1 MKTRLLVLISLIF
14 SVIFGCSVA
23 SAEDAGKRIALVI
36 GNAKYPDADSPLKEP
51 IADTRAMADELKRS
65 GFEVAQGENLGR
77 EAMQKAIDNLYG
89 RIKPG
94 SVVMVF
100 FSGFGIQSG
109 RQTFLI
115 PVDGQLWT
123 EADVRRDGFSLDNM
137 LGEINSR
144 GAGVKIAILDA
155 SRRNPFE
162 RRFRSYSA
170 GLAPATAPQGSL
182 VMYSAAPGSVVP
194 DATSDHSLFVN
205 ELLKEIR
212 VPGLTA
218 DEALNRTRKGV
229 SLASQGDQVPWFSS
243 SLAEEFSF
251 GPGPVDSA
259 STSTSQT
266 SNQIPPAQPPDSKV
280 ASLDPPPAV
289 KPTVSAPTIP
299 DLPKPNTATPAP
311 TVANTTPT
319 PALPQVTTPQVATP
333 QVATPQ
339 VTTPQVTPPQVTAPQ
354 VTTPQV
360 STPVPSSQPVQQQD
374 PKLAALQ
381 NDPAIRDQTQLISN
395 NPSDENAYY
404 KRGQIYASK
413 GAYGAALN
421 DFDQAIML
429 NPRDFEA
436 LNNRCW
442 VRTIVGELQSAL
454 KDCNDALGLRPNFA
468 EALDSR
474 GLVNL
479 KLGQNTGA
487 LNDFDAAL
495 RLKPSLA
502 SSLYGRGIARK
513 RTGLA
518 AAGDRDIQAAKQI
531 SPDVAND
538 FASYGIR

>member
-1 MKTRLLVLISLIF
+1 MKTRLLLLISLIF
-14 SVIFGCSVA
+14 SVLSGWSGA
-23 SAEDAGKRIALVI
+23 SAQDSVKRIALVI

-51 IADTRAMADELKRS
+51 IADMRAMADELKHS
-65 GFEVAQGENLGR
+65 GFDVLQGENLGR
-77 EAMQKAIDNLYG
+77 EAMQKAIDGLYS

-94 SVVMVF
+94 SVVMVV

-109 RQTFLI
+109 RQTFMI

-123 EADVRRDGFSLDNM
+123 EADVRRDGFSLDTM
-137 LGEINSR
+137 LAEINSR

-194 DATSDHSLFVN
+194 DATTDHSLFVN

-218 DEALNRTRKGV
+218 EEALNRTRKGV

-251 GPGPVDSA
+251 GPGPIDSA
-259 STSTSQT
+259 PTTPKPQASQ
-266 SNQIPPAQPPDSKV
+266 NPPAQPSDSKV

-289 KPTVSAPTIP
+289 KPTVNAPTIP
-299 DLPKPNTATPAP
+299 DLPKTNTSTPAP
-311 TVANTTPT
+311 TVANTTP
-319 PALPQVTTPQVATP
+319 ALPQATTP

-339 VTTPQVTPPQVTAPQ
+339 VTTPQVTTPQVTTPQTTAPQ
-354 VTTPQV
+354 TTTPQV
-360 STPVPSSQPVQQQD
+360 STPMPVQQQD

-381 NDPAIRDQTQLISN
+381 NDPAIRDQTLLISN

-404 KRGQIYASK
+404 KRGQLYAGK

-454 KDCNDALGLRPNFA
+454 KDCNDALALRPNFA

-479 KLGQNTGA
+479 KLAQNTNA

-495 RLKPSLA
+495 KLNPKLA
-502 SSLYGRGIARK
+502 SSLYGRGLARQ

-531 SPDVAND
+531 SPEIAND

>member
-14 SVIFGCSVA
+14 SVISGWSGA
-23 SAEDAGKRIALVI
+23 STGDTGTRIALVI

-51 IADTRAMADELKRS
+51 IADMRAMADELKHS

-77 EAMQKAIDNLYG
+77 DAMQKAIDKLYSQ
-89 RIKPG
+89 IKPG
-94 SVVMVF
+94 SVVMLF
-100 FSGFGIQSG
+100 FSGFAIQSG
-109 RQTFLI
+109 RQTFMI

-123 EADVRRDGFSLDNM
+123 EADVRRDGFNLDNM

-182 VMYSAAPGSVVP
+182 VMYSAAPGSVVA
-194 DATSDHSLFVN
+194 DSTTDHSLFVN

-218 DEALNRTRKGV
+218 EEALNRTRKGV

-259 STSTSQT
+259 STTPAPQPNS
-266 SNQIPPAQPPDSKV
+266 IPSPPPSDPKI

-299 DLPKPNTATPAP
+299 DLPKPNPSTPAP
-311 TVANTTPT
+311 TVANTTAT
-319 PALPQVTTPQVATP
+319 PALPQATTPP
-333 QVATPQ
+333 VATPQ
-339 VTTPQVTPPQVTAPQ
+339 VTTPQVTTPQ

-360 STPVPSSQPVQQQD
+360 STPPPTPQPIQQQD

-381 NDPAIRDQTQLISN
+381 NDPAIRDLTQLIGN
-395 NPSDENAYY
+395 NPSDEAAYY

-421 DFDQAIML
+421 DFDQAITL
-429 NPRDFEA
+429 NSTDVYA

-442 VRTIVGELQSAL
+442 VRAIVGELQSAL
-454 KDCNDALGLRPNFA
+454 QDCNNALNLRPNFGD
-468 EALDSR
+468 ALDSR

-479 KLGQNTGA
+479 KLGQNTSA

-495 RLKPSLA
+495 RLKPNLA

-513 RTGLA
+513 RSNLA

-531 SPDVAND
+531 SPDIAND

>member
-1 MKTRLLVLISLIF
+1 MKTRLLVLIGLIF
-14 SVIFGCSVA
+14 SVVA
-23 SAEDAGKRIALVI
+23 SCNAASAQDVGKRIALVI

-51 IADTRAMADELKRS
+51 VADMRAMADELKRS

-77 EAMQKAIDNLYG
+77 EAMQKSIDTLYG

-100 FSGFGIQSG
+100 FSGYGIQSG
-109 RQTFLI
+109 RQTFMI

-144 GAGVKIAILDA
+144 GASVKIAILDA

-182 VMYSAAPGSVVP
+182 VMYSAAPGSVVA
-194 DATSDHSLFVN
+194 DATTEHSLFVN

-218 DEALNRTRKGV
+218 EEALNRTRKGV

-251 GPGPVDSA
+251 GPGLVESA
-259 STSTSQT
+259 STSTPKTQT
-266 SNQIPPAQPPDSKV
+266 SQNPSPQQPAQPQDSKV

-289 KPTVSAPTIP
+289 KPAVTAPTIP
-299 DLPKPNTATPAP
+299 ELPKQPNTQTPPPA
-311 TVANTTPT
+311 VANTT
-319 PALPQVTTPQVATP
+319 PALPQVTTPQVT
-333 QVATPQ
+333 TPQ
-339 VTTPQVTPPQVTAPQ
+339 VTTPQATTPPPAP
-354 VTTPQV
+354 T
-360 STPVPSSQPVQQQD
+360 QPIQQQD

-381 NDPAIRDQTQLISN
+381 NDPAIRDLTQLIAS
-395 NPSDENAYY
+395 NPSDEAAFY

-421 DFDQAIML
+421 DFDQAITL
-429 NPRDFEA
+429 NPRDVEA

-442 VRTIVGELQSAL
+442 VRSIVGELQSAL

-468 EALDSR
+468 DALDSR

-479 KLGQNTGA
+479 KLGQNTNA

-495 RLKPSLA
+495 KLNPRLA
-502 SSLYGRGIARK
+502 SSLYGRGLARQ
-513 RTGLA
+513 RSGLA

-531 SPDVAND
+531 SPDIAND
-538 FASYGIR
+538 FSSYGVR

>member
-14 SVIFGCSVA
+14 SVVVHCSAA
-23 SAEDAGKRIALVI
+23 SAQDAAKRIALVI

-51 IADTRAMADELKRS
+51 VADMRAMADELKRS

-77 EAMQKAIDNLYG
+77 EAMQKAIDTLYS

-100 FSGFGIQSG
+100 FSGYGIQSG
-109 RQTFLI
+109 RQTFMI

-144 GAGVKIAILDA
+144 GAGIKIAILDA

-182 VMYSAAPGSVVP
+182 VMYSAAPGSVVA
-194 DATSDHSLFVN
+194 DATTDHSLFVN

-218 DEALNRTRKGV
+218 EEALNRTRKGV

-251 GPGPVDSA
+251 GPGPVESA
-259 STSTSQT
+259 STPTPKTQT
-266 SNQIPPAQPPDSKV
+266 NQNPPPQQPAQPQDSKV
-280 ASLDPPPAV
+280 ASLDPPPAA
-289 KPTVSAPTIP
+289 KPTVTAPTIP
-299 DLPKPNTATPAP
+299 DLPKPSTQTPAP
-311 TVANTTPT
+311 TVANTT
-319 PALPQVTTPQVATP
+319 PALPQVTTPQVTTP

-339 VTTPQVTPPQVTAPQ
+339 VTTPQVLPPAP
-354 VTTPQV
+354 T
-360 STPVPSSQPVQQQD
+360 QPIQQQD
-374 PKLAALQ
+374 PKVAALQ
-381 NDPAIRDQTQLISN
+381 NDPAIRDLTQLISN
-395 NPSDENAYY
+395 NPSDEAAFY

-429 NPRDFEA
+429 NPRDVEA

-442 VRTIVGELQSAL
+442 VRSIVGELQSAL
-454 KDCNDALGLRPNFA
+454 KDCNDALALRPNFA
-468 EALDSR
+468 DALDSR

-479 KLGQNTGA
+479 KLGQNTNA

-495 RLKPSLA
+495 KLNPRLA
-502 SSLYGRGIARK
+502 SSLYGRGLARQ
-513 RTGLA
+513 RSGLA

-531 SPDVAND
+531 SPDIAND
-538 FASYGIR
+538 FSGYGVR

>member
-14 SVIFGCSVA
+14 SVMSYWSAA
-23 SAEDAGKRIALVI
+23 SAQDAGKRIALVI

-51 IADTRAMADELKRS
+51 IADMRAMADELKHS

-77 EAMQKAIDNLYG
+77 EAMQKAIDELYG

-100 FSGFGIQSG
+100 FSGYGIQSG
-109 RQTFLI
+109 RQTFMI

-182 VMYSAAPGSVVP
+182 VMYSAAPGSVVA
-194 DATSDHSLFVN
+194 DATTDHSLFVN
-205 ELLKEIR
+205 ELLKEFR

-218 DEALNRTRKGV
+218 EEALNRTRKGV

-251 GPGPVDSA
+251 GLGPVESA
-259 STSTSQT
+259 ATTTPIPQASQ
-266 SNQIPPAQPPDSKV
+266 NPPQQPAQSSDSKV
-280 ASLDPPPAV
+280 ASLDPPPVV
-289 KPTVSAPTIP
+289 KPTVTAPTIP
-299 DLPKPNTATPAP
+299 DLPKPTTQTPAP

-319 PALPQVTTPQVATP
+319 LPQVTTPQVATP
-333 QVATPQ
+333 QV
-339 VTTPQVTPPQVTAPQ
+339 TTPP

-360 STPVPSSQPVQQQD
+360 STPQPVQQQD

-381 NDPAIRDQTQLISN
+381 NDPAIRDLTQLISN
-395 NPSDENAYY
+395 NPSDEAAFY

-421 DFDQAIML
+421 DFDQAITL
-429 NPRDFEA
+429 NPRDVEA

-442 VRTIVGELQSAL
+442 VRAIVGELQSAL
-454 KDCNDALGLRPNFA
+454 KDCNDALTLRPNFVD
-468 EALDSR
+468 ALDSR
-474 GLVNL
+474 GLVSL
-479 KLGQNTGA
+479 KLGQYTNA

-495 RLKPSLA
+495 KLNPRLA
-502 SSLYGRGIARK
+502 SSLYGRGLARQ
-513 RTGLA
+513 RSGLA

-531 SPDVAND
+531 SPDIAVD
-538 FASYGIR
+538 FTSFGVR

>member
-14 SVIFGCSVA
+14 SVISYGSGA
-23 SAEDAGKRIALVI
+23 SAQDSGRRMALVI

-51 IADTRAMADELKRS
+51 VGDMHAMADELKHS
-65 GFEVAQGENLGR
+65 GFDVAQGENLGR
-77 EAMQKAIDNLYG
+77 DAMQKAIDGFYN

-94 SVVMVF
+94 SVVMLF
-100 FSGFGIQSG
+100 FSGYGIQSG

-123 EADVRRDGFSLDNM
+123 EADVRRDGVSLDGFLN
-137 LGEINSR
+137 EINSR
-144 GAGVKIAILDA
+144 GASVKIAILDA

-182 VMYSAAPGSVVP
+182 VMYSAAPSSVVA
-194 DATSDHSLFVN
+194 DSTADHSLFVN

-218 DEALNRTRKGV
+218 EEALNRTRKGV

-251 GPGPVDSA
+251 GPGPVENA
-259 STSTSQT
+259 PTGRPQAYQT
-266 SNQIPPAQPPDSKV
+266 PAQQTDSKV
-280 ASLDPPPAV
+280 ATLDPPPAV
-289 KPTVSAPTIP
+289 KPTVTAPSVP
-299 DLPKPNTATPAP
+299 DLPKPTTSAPAP
-311 TVANTTPT
+311 NVANTVPT
-319 PALPQVTTPQVATP
+319 LPQVT
-333 QVATPQ
+333 TPQ
-339 VTTPQVTPPQVTAPQ
+339 VTTPQVTTPQI
-354 VTTPQV
+354 TTPQV
-360 STPVPSSQPVQQQD
+360 STPSPQPVQQQD

-381 NDPAIRDQTQLISN
+381 NDPAIRDLTQLITD
-395 NPSDENAYY
+395 NPNDEAAYY

-421 DFDQAIML
+421 DFDQAIRL
-429 NPRDFEA
+429 NSRDVEA

-442 VRTIVGELQSAL
+442 VRSIVGELQSAL
-454 KDCNDALGLRPNFA
+454 KDCNDALALRPNFVD
-468 EALDSR
+468 ALDSR
-474 GLVNL
+474 GLANL
-479 KLGQNTGA
+479 KLGQNTSA

-495 RLKPSLA
+495 KLNPRLA
-502 SSLYGRGIARK
+502 SSLYGRGLARQ
-513 RTGLA
+513 RSNLA

-531 SPDVAND
+531 SPDIAAD
-538 FASYGIR
+538 FTSWGVR